1 MISRP
6 LLVALS
12 TVSAL
17 VLAPAVIAET
27 LSVPAAEAQQA
38 LCPTGR
44 MEGNALVCDS
54 LASLSADLP
63 DCTAPIRFPLTEE
76 GTLSVLAGAYLGRQ
90 SHVIVISYEGCGV
103 DRFDSFGVV
112 ASERGPRSV
121 VGAGTFAV
129 EPASVSL
136 VPGAD
141 FRTCVD
147 MPGWREP
154 EGDGDLLLCLSR
166 SQHQGVVYTSLE
178 EWGLERTPEGGVVV
192 DNSRVSVA
200 YGESTAGLYDGAE
213 ALSCTHL
220 EPRDWVVEITNL
232 RQGASPAEALADV
245 RLVPAPAVQ
254 RLCETGGT
262 QVGDSRAPGE
272 VVTLVP
278 DDLIRTAPQTFNLTS
293 PWAE

>member
-12 TVSAL
+12 TLSGL
-17 VLAPAVIAET
+17 VLAPAVTAET
-27 LSVPAAEAQQA
+27 LSVPAAEAQQT

-44 MEGNALVCDS
+44 MEGDALICDS
-54 LASLSADLP
+54 LSTLSAGLP

-76 GTLSVLAGAYLGRQ
+76 GTLRVHAGAYLGRQ
-90 SHVIVISYEGCGV
+90 SRVIVISYEGCGV

-112 ASERGPRSV
+112 AREMEPLSV
-121 VGAGTFAV
+121 VDAGTFAT

-154 EGDGDLLLCLSR
+154 EGDGDLLMCLSR

-178 EWGLERTPEGGVVV
+178 EWGLERTPEGGVIL

-200 YGESTAGLYDGAE
+200 YGESTAALYDGAE
-213 ALSCTHL
+213 AVSCTHL
-220 EPRDWVVEITNL
+220 EPRDWVVEITQL
-232 RQGASPAEALADV
+232 RQGQTPTEALAEM
-245 RLVPAPAVQ
+245 RLVPAPALQ
-254 RLCETGGT
+254 QLCDNGGM
-262 QVGDSRAPGE
+262 QVEDTRAPGE

-278 DDLIRTAPQTFNLTS
+278 DTLIRTATHTFNLTS
-293 PWAE
+293 PWAQ